1 MDDERV
7 VYPGWERIAKSGIRI
22 VCVHKGLVP
31 PDYEKTFPNWQFAR
45 ADDVGKAARDWPQL
59 TFVIYHSA
67 LKPFLTTPDESLA
80 QFEDTGRM
88 DWVSDL
94 ADVRAKHGVT
104 NVYAELGTSFAS
116 SVVTHPRHCAAMLGI
131 LVKGLGADHVLWGT
145 DSVWYGSPQWQIE
158 AFRRI
163 EIPEEMQKRYGFPA
177 LGSADGATKRAI
189 LGENAARLYGL
200 DLGSAALDGDGIAT
214 MRRAYQA
221 AGPSPSLLAYG
232 LVRTGG

>member
-1 MDDERV
+1 
-7 VYPGWERIAKSGIRI
+7 
-22 VCVHKGLVP
+22 
-31 PDYEKTFPNWQFAR
+31 
-45 ADDVGKAARDWPQL
+45 
-59 TFVIYHSA
+59 
-67 LKPFLTTPDESLA
+67 
-80 QFEDTGRM
+80 
-88 DWVSDL
+88 VSDL

-131 LVKGLGADHVLWGT
+131 LLKGLGADHVLWGT

-163 EIPEEMQKRYGFPA
+163 EIPEEMQKKYGFPA
-177 LGSADGATKRAI
+177 LGPADGATKRAI

-232 LVRTGG
+232 LVRTGR

>member
-1 MDDERV
+1 
-7 VYPGWERIAKSGIRI
+7 
-22 VCVHKGLVP
+22 
-31 PDYEKTFPNWQFAR
+31 
-45 ADDVGKAARDWPQL
+45 
-59 TFVIYHSA
+59 
-67 LKPFLTTPDESLA
+67 
-80 QFEDTGRM
+80 M

-131 LVKGLGADHVLWGT
+131 LLKGLGADHVLWGT

-177 LGSADGATKRAI
+177 LGPADGATKRAI
-189 LGENAARLYGL
+189 LGENAARLYASIWICRARRRRHRDDAPRLPG
-200 DLGSAALDGDGIAT
+200 GRPIAEPARIRPRPEGKLRWWT
-214 MRRAYQA
+214 AR
-221 AGPSPSLLAYG
+221 
-232 LVRTGG
+232 